1 MREKRAANIYR
12 PGRIRFPCRDCTER
26 TVGCHAS
33 CPKYLAVKQENN
45 KAYQLQMEET
55 RKSSLLDRYAH
66 DEKAKNVKYSWHDI
80 KRKR

>member
-12 PGRIRFPCRDCTER
+12 PGRIKYPCLGCTER

-33 CPKYLAVKQENN
+33 CLKYLAARQENSE
-45 KAYQLQMEET
+45 AYQMQMEET
-55 RKSSLLDRYAH
+55 RKNSMLDRYTH
-66 DEKAKNVKYSWHDI
+66 DEKVKNVKYSWHDI